1 MTSGGIGRP
10 RLCLTFWFAAFGAGD
25 TTQLRVLMMDSVTS
39 SEKGRAS
46 MLSMKD
52 IIFIISI
59 MLKEF
64 FDEIFVFLEIW
75 MVRVV
80 QLEAIRPDWNFGSVQ
95 SI

>member
-1 MTSGGIGRP
+1 
-10 RLCLTFWFAAFGAGD
+10 
-25 TTQLRVLMMDSVTS
+25 
-39 SEKGRAS
+39 
-46 MLSMKD
+46 
-52 IIFIISI
+52 

>member
-1 MTSGGIGRP
+1 
-10 RLCLTFWFAAFGAGD
+10 
-25 TTQLRVLMMDSVTS
+25 
-39 SEKGRAS
+39 
-46 MLSMKD
+46 
-52 IIFIISI
+52 

-64 FDEIFVFLEIW
+64 FDEIFVNVFLEIW